1 MNTIDPRI
9 HQVLDG
15 ELPAEAL
22 PEELRR
28 VAAQITAAADLLAAP
43 PTDAD
48 ASLESRVMARIRRPP
63 PSRVRRVLDWLV
75 TPHAIVLRFRPAW
88 SLALVVLVAAL
99 TLFNGGGG
107 PELGERE
114 GIAQFVG
121 RFPGARSVHVLGSFN
136 DWRPGSIAL
145 EDQDHDGVWRA
156 TVVLPEGTYE
166 YMFVVDGERWVP
178 DHLAERLVA
187 DDFGRENSVVIVRAA
202 RR

>member
-28 VAAQITAAADLLAAP
+28 VAAQIAAAADLLAAP
-43 PTDAD
+43 PAQAG

-63 PSRVRRVLDWLV
+63 PSRVRRMPDWRV
-75 TPHAIVLRFRPAW
+75 TPHALVPPFRPARQ
-88 SLALVVLVAAL
+88 S
-99 TLFNGGGG
+99 G
-107 PELGERE
+107 
-114 GIAQFVG
+114 
-121 RFPGARSVHVLGSFN
+121 
-136 DWRPGSIAL
+136 
-145 EDQDHDGVWRA
+145 
-156 TVVLPEGTYE
+156 
-166 YMFVVDGERWVP
+166 P
-178 DHLAERLVA
+178 DHLAQRLVA